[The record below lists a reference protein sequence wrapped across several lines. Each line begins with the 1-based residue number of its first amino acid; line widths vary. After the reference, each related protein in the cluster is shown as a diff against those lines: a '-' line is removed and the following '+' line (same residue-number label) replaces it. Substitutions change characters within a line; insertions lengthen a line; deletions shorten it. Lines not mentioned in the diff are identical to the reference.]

1 MGLGRTGCCPWCSC
15 LCGADRVID
24 EGGGASRS
32 TDPAAGSSAA
42 TDVSLR
48 EHLTLMIRNAEQR
61 FDERFAAMQKA
72 IDVAFQASES
82 RLDSVNEFRAQLGD
96 QTRTFVTRE
105 VMDAL
110 VDKLQAEIDRTR
122 RDLDELAKKLG

>member
-1 MGLGRTGCCPWCSC
+1 
-15 LCGADRVID
+15 VNN

-32 TDPAAGSSAA
+32 TDPAAGTSQA

-48 EHLTLMIRNAEQR
+48 EHLTMMVQNVERR
-61 FDERFAAMQKA
+61 CDERFASMQRA
-72 IDVAFQASES
+72 IDVAFTASEE
-82 RLDSVNEFRAQLGD
+82 RLDNVNEFRAQLGD

-110 VDKLQAEIDRTR
+110 VSKLQAEIDRNR
-122 RDLDELAKKLG
+122 RDLEELAKKIG

>member
-1 MGLGRTGCCPWCSC
+1 M
-15 LCGADRVID
+15 ID

-32 TDPAAGSSAA
+32 TDPASGTSAA

-48 EHLTLMIRNAEQR
+48 EHVTMMVQNVERR
-61 FDERFAAMQKA
+61 CDERFTAMQRA
-72 IDVAFQASES
+72 IDVAFQASER

-105 VMDAL
+105 VMEAL
-110 VDKLQAEIDRTR
+110 VSKLDAEIDQCR
-122 RDLDELAKKLG
+122 RDIEALGKRIG

>member
-1 MGLGRTGCCPWCSC
+1 M
-15 LCGADRVID
+15 IE
-24 EGGGASRS
+24 EGGGASKS

-48 EHLTLMIRNAEQR
+48 EHLTMMVMNFERR
-61 FDERFAAMQKA
+61 VDERFAAMQRA

-105 VMDAL
+105 VLDAL